1 VVSDNAPLL
10 ENAQLI
16 NNALESNDRT
26 AILNTLESVP
36 SDILQSI
43 PGGEDTLSMFKSSK
57 LKEKDIIKAR
67 ENGAFT
73 QIENYLSET
82 STGENDLE
90 LMKSYGKILNLTK

>member
-1 VVSDNAPLL
+1 
-10 ENAQLI
+10 
-16 NNALESNDRT
+16 
-26 AILNTLESVP
+26 LESVP

-82 STGENDLE
+82 ATGENDLE
-90 LMKSYGKILNLTK
+90 LMKSYGKILNLTKQEQKWTKIN